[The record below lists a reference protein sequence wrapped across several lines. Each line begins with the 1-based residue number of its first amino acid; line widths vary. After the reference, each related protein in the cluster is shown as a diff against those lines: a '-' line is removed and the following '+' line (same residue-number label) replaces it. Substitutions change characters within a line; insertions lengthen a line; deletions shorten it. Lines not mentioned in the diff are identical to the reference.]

1 MTMSNIVN
9 HGEIMQKIRMSRKG
23 QVVIPAE
30 IRKKLNLQYGETLF
44 IEEEEGTIKIK
55 PKVKLRS
62 LCGTWPELNIETIT
76 KEILE
81 DRERDEEADKEREK
95 LIEG

>member
-23 QVVIPAE
+23 QVVIPAH

-44 IEEEEGTIKIK
+44 IEEDEGTIKIK

>member
-1 MTMSNIVN
+1 
-9 HGEIMQKIRMSRKG
+9 MSRKG
-23 QVVIPAE
+23 LVVIPVN

-44 IEEEEGTIKIK
+44 IEEDEGTIKIK

-81 DRERDEEADKEREK
+81 DRELDEKADKEREK
-95 LIEG
+95 LIGRRIK

>member
-1 MTMSNIVN
+1 
-9 HGEIMQKIRMSRKG
+9 MQQIRMSRKG
-23 QVVIPAE
+23 IVVIPAN
-30 IRKKLNLQYGETLF
+30 IRKKLNLQYGEKLF
-44 IEEEEGTIKIK
+44 IEEDEGTIKIK

-81 DRERDEEADKEREK
+81 DRERDEETDKEREK
-95 LIEG
+95 LTKRRRIR

>member
-1 MTMSNIVN
+1 MTISNIVE

>member
-1 MTMSNIVN
+1 
-9 HGEIMQKIRMSRKG
+9 MQQIRMSRKG
-23 QVVIPAE
+23 LVVIPAN

-44 IEEEEGTIKIK
+44 IEEDEGTIKIK

-62 LCGTWPELNIETIT
+62 LCGTWPELNIKTIT

-81 DRERDEEADKEREK
+81 DRELDEEADKEREK
-95 LIEG
+95 LIGRRIK

>member
-1 MTMSNIVN
+1 MSNIVN

>member
-1 MTMSNIVN
+1 MSNIVN

-23 QVVIPAE
+23 QVVIPAQ

-44 IEEEEGTIKIK
+44 IEEDEGTIKIK
-55 PKVKLRS
+55 PKIKLRS

>member
-1 MTMSNIVN
+1 
-9 HGEIMQKIRMSRKG
+9 MQQIRMSRKG
-23 QVVIPAE
+23 LIVIPAN

-44 IEEEEGTIKIK
+44 IEEDEGTIKIK

-81 DRERDEEADKEREK
+81 DRELDEEADKKREK
-95 LIEG
+95 LIGRRIK

>member
-1 MTMSNIVN
+1 
-9 HGEIMQKIRMSRKG
+9 MQQIRMSRKG
-23 QVVIPAE
+23 LVVIPVN

-44 IEEEEGTIKIK
+44 IEEDEGTIKIK

-81 DRERDEEADKEREK
+81 DRELDEEFDKEREK
-95 LIEG
+95 LRRIK